1 MSTTTATT
9 LVRPHPEV
17 RLLNRPAVIEYK
29 HMRFLVSDAPADS
42 NLPLY
47 VTEFEKHHTKN
58 VVRVCDPTYGTAALD
73 KLGIKVYDWPFGD
86 GEGPPPN
93 ITRDWLNLVDSVF
106 GKDEEQQPTQTIA
119 IHCVAGLGRAPLLV
133 AIALIE
139 AGLTPEESIARV
151 REKRRGALN
160 TKQTKFIMDYKRRKS
175 RKSKCTIL

>member
-1 MSTTTATT
+1 MATTTATT
-9 LVRPHPEV
+9 LVRPHLEA
-17 RLLNRPAVIEYK
+17 RLLNRPALIEYK
-29 HMRFLVSDAPADS
+29 HMRFLISDAPADS
-42 NLPLY
+42 NLHLY

-73 KLGIKVYDWPFGD
+73 KLGIKVFDWPFGD
-86 GEGPPPN
+86 GEGPPPH
-93 ITRDWLNLVDSVF
+93 IIRDWLHLVDGVF

-160 TKQTKFIMDYKRRKS
+160 TKQTNFIMDYKRRKS